1 MTNWWRFRYE
11 DAIGLARTLVSM
23 LMMVDIGWGSG
34 AGGMGK
40 RRARS
45 ANGARLSR
53 VTGEG
58 YGTGQEHLDKD
69 SPTAD
74 EHFPK
79 HQEPQCPGACSDFTA
94 P

>member
-1 MTNWWRFRYE
+1 MGIRCGGNGKAKGALSERGAPFRV
-11 DAIGLARTLVSM
+11 R
-23 LMMVDIGWGSG
+23 
-34 AGGMGK
+34 
-40 RRARS
+40 
-45 ANGARLSR
+45 
-53 VTGEG
+53 GEG

-79 HQEPQCPGACSDFTA
+79 HQEPQCLGACSDFTA